1 MLELYTDEYTEKKTM
16 NKDAN
21 DKSQNKTKSKNMSIG
36 RKEDWKTVLK
46 LVSNVSKIDRA
57 GLNVESNLK
66 VSIYCTWRN
75 VYVI

>member
-1 MLELYTDEYTEKKTM
+1 M